1 MEIRCPGCS
10 RKYII
15 PDDRLADRLAYFTC
29 DACGEKVVVRPRG
42 GSGAG
47 LRPLKDALLSAGDI
61 LDGLRLS
68 FNLRSCIVSFLALV
82 SIGLLLFCS
91 AVAASFAPT
100 LLAEMPALGAT
111 LAVIIGLLCIFIFDV
126 SLYLISKNNVHRM
139 ETGTDIRYGEAADAV
154 LNDLKTVSLV
164 SVGLPA
170 ACIVFAVPF
179 LLLGEGRIL
188 YAGITYPA
196 LVVLFAALVLAQI
209 LKNILMAYIA
219 ARPGSVGDTLAG
231 ILRFIVR
238 ENINIPL
245 YLILTRVVSAV
256 FFVLVMLV
264 PLTGILLVAGIA
276 SVAGAGTYA
285 AVNGLLSGG
294 LSALGP
300 GAVGNLP
307 LDVQTGIVLL
317 VIFSVILFTICGS
330 YLISL
335 WQTLSSVAVAIMESN
350 PGRSISRTA
359 ALIWIFL
366 AAILAWSVLA
376 VVLTVAGAAR
386 LLT

>member
-1 MEIRCPGCS
+1 MEIRCPACS

-42 GSGAG
+42 ERGTGH
-47 LRPLKDALLSAGDI
+47 RPLKDALLSAGDI

-68 FNLRSCIVSFLALV
+68 FNLKNCIVSFFALI

-91 AVAASFAPT
+91 AVAASFVPT

-111 LAVIIGLLCIFIFDV
+111 LAVIIGLLCIFIFDLC
-126 SLYLISKNNVHRM
+126 LYLISKNNVHRM
-139 ETGTDIRYGEAADAV
+139 ETGTDIRYGEAADAI
-154 LNDLKTVSLV
+154 LYDLKTVSLV

-170 ACIVFAVPF
+170 ACIVFTVPF
-179 LLLGEGRIL
+179 LLIGEGRVL

-219 ARPGSVGDTLAG
+219 ARPGSVDDTLVG
-231 ILRFIVR
+231 ILKFIVR

-245 YLILTRVVSAV
+245 YLVLIRVVSAV
-256 FFVLVMLV
+256 FFILVMLV
-264 PLTGILLVAGIA
+264 PLTGILLVAGIV
-276 SVAGAGTYA
+276 SVAGAGSYT

-300 GAVGNLP
+300 GTVGNLP
-307 LDVQTGIVLL
+307 LDIQTGIVLL
-317 VIFSVILFTICGS
+317 VIFSVILLVICGS

-359 ALIWIFL
+359 VLIWVFL

-376 VVLTVAGAAR
+376 VVLTVAGAAH
-386 LLT
+386 LFT